1 MDDLLARPDR
11 SDFAVFRSVTTRW
24 SDNDVYGHVNNVV
37 HYSWFDTVVNA
48 LLIERGLVAVTGES
62 PIFVVAETGC
72 RYFASLAYPQTVE
85 VGLAVARLGGRSIT
99 WRLGV
104 FAAGGSEAASAGRF
118 VHVCVDR
125 RSRRP
130 VAIPDDI
137 RTVLER
143 L

>member
-11 SDFAVFRSVTTRW
+11 SEFAAFRSVTTRW

-37 HYSWFDTVVNA
+37 HYAWFDTVVNA
-48 LLIERGLVAVTGES
+48 LLIECGLISLSGPS
-62 PIFVVAETGC
+62 PIFVVAETAC

-85 VGLAVARLGGRSIT
+85 VGLVIARLSQRSVT

-104 FAAGGSEAASAGRF
+104 FPAGEAEAASAGRF

-125 RSRRP
+125 ESRRP
-130 VAIPDDI
+130 VAIPD
-137 RTVLER
+137 TVRLALER
-143 L
+143 I